1 MYFEKGAAMK
11 STLIKDT
18 TVAERIA
25 LIKEWEEAD
34 ACESCGIDL
43 MDYFK
48 DYIDG
53 KKEISQI
60 NMEYNAKYQAEVPE
74 DDGPGRQGCGMG
86 RR

>member
-1 MYFEKGAAMK
+1 MK

-34 ACESCGIDL
+34 ACETCGIDL

-60 NMEYNAKYQAEVPE
+60 NMEYNANYQAEMPE
-74 DDGPGRQGCGMG
+74 DEGSVRQGCGMG